1 MLGLGYLI
9 KLVVFE
15 RESYFWLK
23 CTVMLTFNFTFRTA
37 KNLCPSLQKPPL
49 PSKIP
54 GYALADSC
62 EYTDIDI
69 ETGIILGMILRPL
82 AAQVNL
88 EKL

>member
-23 CTVMLTFNFTFRTA
+23 RTVMLTFNFNFQ
-37 KNLCPSLQKPPL
+37 NCQKFVP
-49 PSKIP
+49 
-54 GYALADSC
+54 YALADSC
-62 EYTDIDI
+62 EYTDIEI

-88 EKL
+88 ERL